1 MIEVTLMDSAWADV
15 EEGTEGLVDEWM
27 VAAGDRVETG
37 QTLGVVELVKTS
49 HEIAAPAKGIVKE
62 IKVAKQE
69 TFGRGQVLIV
79 LEG

>member
-1 MIEVTLMDSAWADV
+1 MIEITLMDSAWADV
-15 EEGTEGLVDEWM
+15 EDGTEALVDEWM
-27 VAAGDRVETG
+27 VAPGDRVEAG

-49 HEIAAPAKGIVKE
+49 HEIAAPSAGLVKE

-69 TFGRGQVLIV
+69 TFSRGQALIV

>member
-1 MIEVTLMDSAWADV
+1 MIEVTLMDSAWADI
-15 EEGTEGLVDEWM
+15 EEGTEALVDEWM
-27 VAAGDRVETG
+27 VAPGDQVKEG

-49 HEIAAPAKGIVKE
+49 HEIAAPNPGVVKE

-69 TFGRGQVLIV
+69 TFGRGQTLIV

>member
-15 EEGTEGLVDEWM
+15 EEGTEALVDEWM
-27 VAAGDRVETG
+27 VAVGDHVESG

-49 HEIAAPAKGIVKE
+49 HEIAAPAGGIVKE
-62 IKVAKQE
+62 IKVGKQE
-69 TFGRGQVLIV
+69 TFGRGQILIV